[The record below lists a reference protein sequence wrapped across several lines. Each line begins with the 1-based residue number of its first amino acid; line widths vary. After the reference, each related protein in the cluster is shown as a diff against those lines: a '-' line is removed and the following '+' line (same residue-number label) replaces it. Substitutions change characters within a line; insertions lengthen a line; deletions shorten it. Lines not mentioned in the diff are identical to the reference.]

1 MDRVCACTAN
11 LPDLAALTYLKC
23 RSGHIM
29 FSKARLKSTLK
40 AYLFLA
46 PFLVVFIGL
55 IVYPIGLGVKLSLY
69 GQRGARMWYVGL
81 ENYQRVFQDSMFWS
95 SFKIPLF
102 LLLVQVPVMLFL
114 ATLIALG
121 YETRKNGGPIYRF
134 LYYLP
139 YTIPGIV
146 SGIVWSYIFSDSMSP
161 LSPILGW
168 FGAENVKFLTR
179 GNVPA
184 ILLVIILWQFTG
196 YTAFLVYSS
205 LIAIPKEYSE
215 AAQLDGAGFWQVAFR
230 IKLPLLVGPLITLF
244 IFNAIGAMQVF
255 NEPWMLGNL
264 VVLPLNYTPAMYIY
278 NSAFSQ
284 GRFTY
289 ASAMGIILAVITC
302 GISWYI
308 LRSAGRQILGR
319 RH

>member
-1 MDRVCACTAN
+1 MTW
-11 LPDLAALTYLKC
+11 
-23 RSGHIM
+23 I
-29 FSKARLKSTLK
+29 SKARLKATLK

-46 PFLVVFIGL
+46 PFLIVFIGL
-55 IVYPIGLGVKLSLY
+55 VVYPIGLGVRLSLY

-81 ENYQRVFQDSMFWS
+81 ENYQRILSDSMFWE

-102 LLLVQVPVMLFL
+102 LLLVQVPVMLIL
-114 ATLIALG
+114 ATGIALL
-121 YETRKNGGPIYRF
+121 YETRKNGGPLYRF
-134 LYYLP
+134 IYYLP

-146 SGIVWSYIFSDSMSP
+146 SGLVWSYIFSDSMSP
-161 LSPILGW
+161 LLPALEF
-168 FGAENVKFLTR
+168 FGQTGVKLLTR
-179 GNVPA
+179 SNVPG
-184 ILLVIILWQFTG
+184 ILLVVILWQFTG

-215 AAQLDGAGFWQVAFR
+215 AAQLDGAGFWQIAFK

-289 ASAMGIILAVITC
+289 AAAMGIILAVLTC
-302 GISWYI
+302 GFSWYI

>member
-1 MDRVCACTAN
+1 
-11 LPDLAALTYLKC
+11 
-23 RSGHIM
+23 
-29 FSKARLKSTLK
+29 
-40 AYLFLA
+40 
-46 PFLVVFIGL
+46 
-55 IVYPIGLGVKLSLY
+55 
-69 GQRGARMWYVGL
+69 MWYVGFD
-81 ENYQRVFQDSMFWS
+81 NYKRIFADSMFWD

-102 LLLVQVPVMLFL
+102 LLLVQVPLMIFL
-114 ATLIALG
+114 ATMIAFL
-121 YETRKNGGPIYRF
+121 YETRKGGGPVYRF
-134 LYYLP
+134 IYYLP

-146 SGIVWSYIFSDSMSP
+146 SGLVWSYIFSDSMSP
-161 LSPILGW
+161 LSPLLSL
-168 FGAENVKFLTR
+168 FGLENIKLLTR
-179 GNVPA
+179 GNVPG

-215 AAQLDGAGFWQVAFR
+215 AAQLDGAGLWQIAFR
-230 IKLPLLVGPLITLF
+230 IKLPLLKGPMITLF

-289 ASAMGIILAVITC
+289 ASAMGIILAVLTC
-302 GISWYI
+302 SFSWYI

>member
-1 MDRVCACTAN
+1 
-11 LPDLAALTYLKC
+11 
-23 RSGHIM
+23 
-29 FSKARLKSTLK
+29 
-40 AYLFLA
+40 
-46 PFLVVFIGL
+46 
-55 IVYPIGLGVKLSLY
+55 
-69 GQRGARMWYVGL
+69 
-81 ENYQRVFQDSMFWS
+81 MFWE

-102 LLLVQVPVMLFL
+102 LLLVQVPVMLIL
-114 ATLIALG
+114 ATGIALL
-121 YETRKNGGPIYRF
+121 YETRKNGGPLYRF
-134 LYYLP
+134 IYYLP

-146 SGIVWSYIFSDSMSP
+146 SGLVWSYIFSDSMSP
-161 LSPILGW
+161 LLPALEF
-168 FGAENVKFLTR
+168 FGQTGVKLLTR
-179 GNVPA
+179 SNVPG
-184 ILLVIILWQFTG
+184 ILLVVILWQFTG

-215 AAQLDGAGFWQVAFR
+215 AAQLDGAGFWQIAFK

-289 ASAMGIILAVITC
+289 AAAMGIILAVLTC
-302 GISWYI
+302 GFSWYI

>member
-1 MDRVCACTAN
+1 MTWKR
-11 LPDLAALTYLKC
+11 K
-23 RSGHIM
+23 
-29 FSKARLKSTLK
+29 LKSTLK

-46 PFLVVFIGL
+46 PFLAVFIGMV
-55 IVYPIGLGVKLSLY
+55 VYPIGLGVKLSLY
-69 GQRGARMWYVGL
+69 GQRGARMWYIGL
-81 ENYQRVFQDSMFWS
+81 ENYKRIFADSMFWQ
-95 SFKIPLF
+95 SFKLPLF
-102 LLLVQVPVMLFL
+102 LLLVQVPLMLCL
-114 ATLIALG
+114 ATVISFL
-121 YETRKNGGPIYRF
+121 YETRKRGGALYRF

-146 SGIVWSYIFSDSMSP
+146 SGLVWSYIFSDSMSP
-161 LSPILGW
+161 LRPLLDFLGY
-168 FGAENVKFLTR
+168 GELKLLTR
-179 GNVPA
+179 SNVPG

-215 AAQLDGAGFWQVAFR
+215 AAQLDGAGMWQIALR
-230 IKLPLLVGPLITLF
+230 IKLPLLRDPLITMF

-255 NEPWMLGNL
+255 NEPWMLGDL
-264 VVLPLNYTPAMYIY
+264 VVLPQNYTPAMYIY

-289 ASAMGIILAVITC
+289 AAAMGIILAILTC
-302 GISWYI
+302 SFSWYI

>member
-1 MDRVCACTAN
+1 MTWIHKR
-11 LPDLAALTYLKC
+11 K
-23 RSGHIM
+23 
-29 FSKARLKSTLK
+29 LKSTLK

-46 PFLVVFIGL
+46 PFLALFIGM
-55 IVYPIGLGVKLSLY
+55 IVYPIGLGVKLSMY
-69 GQRGARMWYVGL
+69 GQRGARMWYIGL
-81 ENYQRVFQDSMFWS
+81 ENYTRIFADSMFWD

-102 LLLVQVPVMLFL
+102 LLFVQVPLMLFL
-114 ATLIALG
+114 ATIISFL
-121 YETRKNGGPIYRF
+121 YETRKKGGAVFRF
-134 LYYLP
+134 IYYLP

-146 SGIVWSYIFSDSMSP
+146 SGLVWSYIFSDSMSP
-161 LSPILGW
+161 LRPLLDFLGY
-168 FGAENVKFLTR
+168 GDLKLLTR
-179 GNVPA
+179 ANVPG

-215 AAQLDGAGFWQVAFR
+215 AAQLDGAGLWQIAFR
-230 IKLPLLVGPLITLF
+230 IKLPLLKDPLITMF

-255 NEPWMLGNL
+255 NEPRMLGDL
-264 VVLPLNYTPAMYIY
+264 VVLPPNYTPAMYIY

-289 ASAMGIILAVITC
+289 AAAMGIILAVLTC
-302 GISWYI
+302 GFSWYV

>member
-1 MDRVCACTAN
+1 MTW
-11 LPDLAALTYLKC
+11 
-23 RSGHIM
+23 I
-29 FSKARLKSTLK
+29 SKARLKATLK

-55 IVYPIGLGVKLSLY
+55 VVYPIGLGVRLSLY

-81 ENYQRVFQDSMFWS
+81 DNYKRIFADSMFWQ

-114 ATLIALG
+114 ATMIAFL
-121 YETRKNGGPIYRF
+121 YETRKGGGPVYRF
-134 LYYLP
+134 IYYLP

-161 LSPILGW
+161 LHPLLSL
-168 FGAENVKFLTR
+168 FGLENVKLLTR
-179 GNVPA
+179 ANVPG

-215 AAQLDGAGFWQVAFR
+215 AAQIDGAGLWQTAFR
-230 IKLPLLVGPLITLF
+230 IKLPLLKGPLITLF

-289 ASAMGIILAVITC
+289 ATAMGVILAVITC
-302 GISWYI
+302 AFSWYI

-319 RH
+319 RD